1 MSKKSGIT
9 RTLKYGGLYAE
20 KVFSMVFLIVV
31 IYGIIYYFQ
40 GGLES
45 SNSNTKS
52 SMIPIYFGTISLMM
66 LLITQITNNS
76 RYVPLSISFGSL
88 RKETFIGIQWINFIL
103 IIQSVIVFGFSI
115 TLISSD
121 FDEMKLFVL
130 SVYTILL
137 IIFSGIGQLIGAASV
152 RFGKLGAFLI
162 GLFVFIIITSGVVA
176 LALEGDLNTEISVN
190 NFSLN
195 IKLIAAFVAVIIY
208 IVGSYVNYRVL
219 LNYEVRA

>member
-1 MSKKSGIT
+1 MSKRSGIS
-9 RTLKYGGLYAE
+9 RTLKYGGIYAE
-20 KVFSMVFLIVV
+20 KVFLMVFLIVGIYEV
-31 IYGIIYYFQ
+31 IFYAQRGADV
-40 GGLES
+40 GD
-45 SNSNTKS
+45 NKS
-52 SMIPIYFGTISLMM
+52 LMIPIYFGMISLMM
-66 LLITQITNNS
+66 LLVIQIVNNS

-88 RKETFIGIQWINFIL
+88 RKETFIGIQWINLIL
-103 IIQSVIVFGFSI
+103 IIQSVIVFGVSI

-121 FDEMKLFVL
+121 FNGMKSFVL
-130 SVYTILL
+130 LVYTILL

-176 LALEGDLNTEISVN
+176 LALEGNFNTEISVN
-190 NFSLN
+190 DFSLY

>member
-1 MSKKSGIT
+1 MSKKSGIS

-20 KVFSMVFLIVV
+20 KVFLMVFLIVGIYAV
-31 IYGIIYYFQ
+31 IFYFQ
-40 GGLES
+40 GGAGVGD
-45 SNSNTKS
+45 NKS
-52 SMIPIYFGTISLMM
+52 LMIPIYFGMISLMM
-66 LLITQITNNS
+66 LLIIQILNNS

-88 RKETFIGIQWINFIL
+88 RKETFIGVQWINLIL
-103 IIQSVIVFGFSI
+103 IIQSVLVFGVSI
-115 TLISSD
+115 TLISND
-121 FDEMKLFVL
+121 FSGMKSFVL
-130 SVYTILL
+130 LVYTILL

-176 LALEGDLNTEISVN
+176 LALEGNLNEEISVN
-190 NFSLN
+190 DLSLN
-195 IKLIAAFVAVIIY
+195 IKLIAAFVAVLIY

>member
-1 MSKKSGIT
+1 MSKRSGIS

-20 KVFSMVFLIVV
+20 KVFLMIFLIVV
-31 IYGIIYYFQ
+31 IYAVIFYIQ
-40 GGLES
+40 GGVGDVD
-45 SNSNTKS
+45 TKS
-52 SMIPIYFGTISLMM
+52 LMIPIYFGMISLMM
-66 LLITQITNNS
+66 LLIIQILNNS

-88 RKETFIGIQWINFIL
+88 RKETFIGIQWINLIL
-103 IIQSVIVFGFSI
+103 IIQSVIIFGVSI

-121 FDEMKLFVL
+121 FNGMKLFVL
-130 SVYTILL
+130 LVYTILL

-162 GLFVFIIITSGVVA
+162 GLFVFIIITSGVIA
-176 LALEGDLNTEISVN
+176 LALEGDINTEISVN
-190 NFSLN
+190 DFSLI
-195 IKLIAAFVAVIIY
+195 IKLLAVFVAVIVY

>member
-1 MSKKSGIT
+1 MSKRSGIS

-20 KVFSMVFLIVV
+20 KVFLMVFLIVGIYAV
-31 IYGIIYYFQ
+31 IFYFQ
-40 GGLES
+40 GGAGVGD
-45 SNSNTKS
+45 NKS
-52 SMIPIYFGTISLMM
+52 LMIPIYFGMISLMM
-66 LLITQITNNS
+66 LLIIQILNNS

-88 RKETFIGIQWINFIL
+88 RKETFIGVQWINLIL
-103 IIQSVIVFGFSI
+103 IIQSVLVFGVSI
-115 TLISSD
+115 TLISND
-121 FDEMKLFVL
+121 FSGMKSFVL
-130 SVYTILL
+130 LVYTILL

-176 LALEGDLNTEISVN
+176 LALEGNLNEEISVN
-190 NFSLN
+190 DLSLN
-195 IKLIAAFVAVIIY
+195 IKLIAAFVAVLIY

>member
-1 MSKKSGIT
+1 
-9 RTLKYGGLYAE
+9 L
-20 KVFSMVFLIVV
+20 
-31 IYGIIYYFQ
+31 
-40 GGLES
+40 
-45 SNSNTKS
+45 
-52 SMIPIYFGTISLMM
+52 
-66 LLITQITNNS
+66 
-76 RYVPLSISFGSL
+76 
-88 RKETFIGIQWINFIL
+88 
-103 IIQSVIVFGFSI
+103 
-115 TLISSD
+115 
-121 FDEMKLFVL
+121 
-130 SVYTILL
+130 VYTILL

>member
-1 MSKKSGIT
+1 MSKRSGIS

-20 KVFSMVFLIVV
+20 KVFLMVFLIVGIYAV
-31 IYGIIYYFQ
+31 IFYVQ
-40 GGLES
+40 GGAGVGD
-45 SNSNTKS
+45 NKS
-52 SMIPIYFGTISLMM
+52 LMIPIYFGMISLMM
-66 LLITQITNNS
+66 LLIIQILNNS

-88 RKETFIGIQWINFIL
+88 RKETFIGVQWINLIL
-103 IIQSVIVFGFSI
+103 IIQSVLVFGVSI
-115 TLISSD
+115 TLISND
-121 FDEMKLFVL
+121 FSAMKSFVL
-130 SVYTILL
+130 LVYTILL

-176 LALEGDLNTEISVN
+176 LALEGNLNEEISVN
-190 NFSLN
+190 DLSLN
-195 IKLIAAFVAVIIY
+195 IKLIAAFVAVLIY